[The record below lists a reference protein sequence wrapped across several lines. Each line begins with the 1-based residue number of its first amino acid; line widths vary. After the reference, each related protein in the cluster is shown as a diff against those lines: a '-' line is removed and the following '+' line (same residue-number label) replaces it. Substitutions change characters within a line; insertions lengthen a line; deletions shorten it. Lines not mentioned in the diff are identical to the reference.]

1 MFPLV
6 RVIILPGMMESHP
19 PPQISAWRAWIL
31 AARPRTLPAAAS
43 PVIAA
48 TSLAW
53 VEGHFH
59 WGAALAALIGA
70 LLLQIGANLAND
82 YFDYQKGADTAERL
96 GPLRV
101 TQAGLLK
108 PSHVLAGTML
118 VFGLASLIGVYLI
131 VLAGWPVVLIGLASI
146 LAALAY
152 TGGPRPYG
160 YSGWG
165 EVAVFLFFGLAAV
178 VGTYYVQA
186 RQVSVS
192 AVAASI
198 PIGLLIVN
206 ILVVN
211 NLRDIPTD
219 RATGKRTL
227 AVRFGEAW
235 TRREYLAL
243 LILTYLVTIV
253 ASATDI
259 LPLGG
264 LLALLSLPLAIQ
276 VARGVWSNRGRALN
290 RSLAGSAQLVLVF
303 SLLFSLG
310 IVLEKIMCH

>member
-1 MFPLV
+1 
-6 RVIILPGMMESHP
+6 MENQIA
-19 PPQISAWRAWIL
+19 PQISPWRAWIL
-31 AARPRTLPAAAS
+31 AARPKTLPAAAS

-48 TSLAW
+48 TALAW
-53 VEGHFH
+53 AEGHFH
-59 WGAALAALIGA
+59 WGAALAALTGA

-82 YFDYQKGADTAERL
+82 YFDYQKGVDTVGRL

-108 PSHVLAGTML
+108 PHHVLAGTL
-118 VFGLASLIGVYLI
+118 VVFGLASLIGVYLI
-131 VLAGWPVVLIGLASI
+131 ALAGWPVALIGLASI

-178 VGTYYVQA
+178 VGTYYIQA
-186 RQVSVS
+186 RQVSAG
-192 AVAASI
+192 AVALSI

-219 RATGKRTL
+219 RATGKHTL
-227 AVRFGEAW
+227 AVRYGETW
-235 TRREYLAL
+235 TRCEYLAL
-243 LILTYLVTIV
+243 LITTYLVSIL
-253 ASATDI
+253 ASVVGI

-264 LLALLSLPLAIQ
+264 MLALASLPLAIRVTQ
-276 VARGVWSNRGRALN
+276 GVWLNQGRALN
-290 RSLAGSAQLVLVF
+290 RSLAESARLVLVF

-310 IVLEKIMCH
+310 VVFEKILLH

>member
-1 MFPLV
+1 
-6 RVIILPGMMESHP
+6 MEGNHP
-19 PPQISAWRAWIL
+19 PRVSTWQAWVL

-43 PVIAA
+43 PVIMA
-48 TSLAW
+48 TALAW
-53 VEGHFH
+53 AERVFRLD
-59 WGAALAALIGA
+59 AALVALLGA

-82 YFDYQKGADTAERL
+82 YFDYQKGADTPERL

-101 TQAGLLK
+101 TQAGLLT
-108 PSHVLAGTML
+108 PRQVLTGAVV
-118 VFGLASLIGVYLI
+118 VFGLAGLLGFYLLTI
-131 VLAGWPVVLIGLASI
+131 AGWPVALIGLASI

-160 YSGWG
+160 YRGWG

-186 RQVSVS
+186 RQISLS
-192 AVAASI
+192 AVVTAI

-219 RATGKRTL
+219 RASGKYTL
-227 AVRFGEAW
+227 AARFGEAW
-235 TRREYLAL
+235 ARREYLILAV
-243 LILTYLVTIV
+243 LTYLITLGTVLLGW
-253 ASATDI
+253 
-259 LPLGG
+259 LPKGG
-264 LLALLSLPLAIQ
+264 LLSMLSLPLTIRLTQ
-276 VARGVWSNRGRALN
+276 EIWHLQGRALN
-290 RSLAGSAQLVLVF
+290 RCLAGSAQLALVF

-310 IVLEKIMCH
+310 IVIEKWLFG

>member
-1 MFPLV
+1 
-6 RVIILPGMMESHP
+6 MESSIPTQIP
-19 PPQISAWRAWIL
+19 PWRAWIL

-48 TSLAW
+48 TALAW
-53 VEGHFH
+53 SDGLFH

-108 PSHVLAGTML
+108 PGHVLVGTMA
-118 VFGLASLIGVYLI
+118 VFGLASLVGIYLI
-131 VLAGWPVVLIGLASI
+131 MLAGWPVVLIGLASI

-165 EVAVFLFFGLAAV
+165 EVAVFVFFGLAAV

-186 RQVSVS
+186 RQVSAG
-192 AVAASI
+192 AVVVSI

-219 RATGKRTL
+219 RASGKHTL

-235 TRREYLAL
+235 TRREYLTL
-243 LILTYLVTIV
+243 LILTYLVTTL
-253 ASATDI
+253 ASLTGI

-264 LLALLSLPLAIQ
+264 LLALASLPLAVQ
-276 VARGVWSNRGRALN
+276 VTRGVWSNQGRALN

-310 IVLEKIMCH
+310 VVLEKIVFR

>member
-1 MFPLV
+1 
-6 RVIILPGMMESHP
+6 MEGKPSLTNASWH
-19 PPQISAWRAWIL
+19 AWVL
-31 AARPRTLPAAAS
+31 ASRPRTLPAAAS

-48 TSLAW
+48 TALAW
-53 VEGHFH
+53 AEGHFH
-59 WGAALAALIGA
+59 WGAALAALAGA

-108 PSHVLAGTML
+108 PRHVLAGTMV
-118 VFGLASLIGVYLI
+118 VFGLASLVGIYLI
-131 VLAGWPVVLIGLASI
+131 ALAGWPVLLIGLASI

-165 EVAVFLFFGLAAV
+165 EVAVFIFFGLAAV
-178 VGTYYVQA
+178 IGTYYVQA
-186 RQVSVS
+186 RQVSAG
-192 AVAASI
+192 AVALSI

-219 RATGKRTL
+219 RASGKHTL

-235 TRREYLAL
+235 TRREYLVL
-243 LILTYLVTIV
+243 LIFTYLVTIA
-253 ASATDI
+253 ASITGV
-259 LPLGG
+259 LPLGA
-264 LLALLSLPLAIQ
+264 LLALASLPLA
-276 VARGVWSNRGRALN
+276 VRVTRGVWSNRGRALN
-290 RSLAGSAQLVLVF
+290 HSLAGSAQLVLVF

-310 IVLEKIMCH
+310 IVLEKILFL

>member
-1 MFPLV
+1 
-6 RVIILPGMMESHP
+6 MENRIV
-19 PPQISAWRAWIL
+19 PQIPPWRAWIL
-31 AARPRTLPAAAS
+31 AARPKTLPAAAS
-43 PVIAA
+43 PVISA
-48 TSLAW
+48 TALAW
-53 VEGHFH
+53 TEGHLH
-59 WGAALAALIGA
+59 WGAALATLAGA

-82 YFDYQKGADTAERL
+82 YFDYQKGVDTVGRL

-108 PSHVLAGTML
+108 PHHVLAGTL
-118 VFGLASLIGVYLI
+118 VVFGLASLIGVYLI
-131 VLAGWPVVLIGLASI
+131 ALAGWPVALIGLASI

-165 EVAVFLFFGLAAV
+165 EIAVFFFFGLAAV

-186 RQVSVS
+186 RQVSAG
-192 AVAASI
+192 AVALSI
-198 PIGLLIVN
+198 PVGLLIVN

-219 RATGKRTL
+219 CITGKHTL
-227 AVRFGEAW
+227 AVRYGEAW

-243 LILTYLVTIV
+243 LIVTYLVTIL
-253 ASATDI
+253 ASVVGI
-259 LPLGG
+259 LPLGSM
-264 LLALLSLPLAIQ
+264 LALASLPLAIR
-276 VARGVWSNRGRALN
+276 VAQGVWLNQGRALN
-290 RSLAGSAQLVLVF
+290 RSLAESARLVLVF

-310 IVLEKIMCH
+310 VVFEKILFH